1 MRGEAMADQP
11 VTAVVR
17 RRIKA
22 GSEASFESLMREF
35 MTSVLRQSGH
45 LGINVIRPSADSR
58 EYTLLDRFAT
68 EEDRRRF
75 TASPEYRNWMS
86 RLREVS
92 EADPEIEEMRGL
104 AFWFTLPGRP
114 PRRVPPRIK
123 MALLTFLGAYP
134 LSILYPKLLT
144 PIAKGWPPWPK
155 GALIVAL
162 LVVTLT
168 WVVMPV
174 FTRVF
179 EKWLFPVKNSS
190 ST

>member
-1 MRGEAMADQP
+1 
-11 VTAVVR
+11 
-17 RRIKA
+17 
-22 GSEASFESLMREF
+22 
-35 MTSVLRQSGH
+35 
-45 LGINVIRPSADSR
+45 
-58 EYTLLDRFAT
+58 
-68 EEDRRRF
+68 
-75 TASPEYRNWMS
+75 MS

-92 EADPEIEEMRGL
+92 EAEPEIEEIGGL

-114 PRRVPPRIK
+114 PRRAPPRIK

-144 PIAKGWPPWPK
+144 PITNGWPPWLE
-155 GALIVAL
+155 GALLVAL
-162 LVVTLT
+162 LVVSLT